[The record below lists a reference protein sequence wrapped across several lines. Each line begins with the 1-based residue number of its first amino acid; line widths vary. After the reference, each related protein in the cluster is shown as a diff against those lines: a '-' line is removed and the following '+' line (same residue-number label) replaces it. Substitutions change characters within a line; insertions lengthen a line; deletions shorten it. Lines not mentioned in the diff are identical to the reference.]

1 MNEEQKTATID
12 QLMNELDAGTL
23 GRRIA
28 QALAESALG
37 VVATGDKK
45 KRGKVT
51 VTFDI
56 GQIGESNQVHIDHT
70 VEYKKPTHRGSVSEV
85 NTTSSV
91 MYVGMYGKLTV
102 LNNDTK
108 PLFNQQREEA

>member
-1 MNEEQKTATID
+1 MNETPKIATID
-12 QLMNELDAGTL
+12 QLMGELDAGLL
-23 GRRIA
+23 GKRIA
-28 QALAESALG
+28 TALAESALG

-56 GQIGESNQVHIDHT
+56 GQVGESNQVQIDHT
-70 VEYKKPTHRGSVSEV
+70 VEFKKPTHRGSASEV

-91 MYVGMYGKLTV
+91 MYVGMYGKLTL
-102 LNNDTK
+102 LNNETK
-108 PLFNQQREEA
+108 PMFERQHDDA